1 MARKPTLPGAI
12 PRLRARRKG
21 SGTVHYYYD
30 HGGRPRRETPLGS
43 DYGLAVKKWAELEGD
58 RTAPQVRQAIT
69 FRHVADEY
77 RRLIVPT
84 KAPRTQK
91 DNMKELRKLLAFFDD
106 PPCPLEAIEPIHVR
120 QFMTWRKAPVRAKR
134 EKALLSHIW
143 NFAREKGYTALANP
157 CAGIKTKKERG
168 RQDIYVH
175 DDAFAAV
182 WRHATV
188 GLRDAMDL
196 AYLTGQ
202 RPSDVVMMDETKIRD
217 GMIEIRQGK
226 TGAALRMEIAGEL
239 AAVIERIKARKRAA
253 AIYTTRLVVD
263 EKCKPLTLGRISDH
277 FVRARLAAGIDPASF
292 QFRDLRAKAGTDKAD
307 SAGDIRQAQ
316 RQLGHSSVTMT
327 EHYVRHRRGTKTS
340 PTK

>member
-1 MARKPTLPGAI
+1 MT
-12 PRLRARRKG
+12 
-21 SGTVHYYYD
+21 HYYYD

-43 DYGLAVKKWAELEGD
+43 DYGLAIKRWAELEGD

-69 FRHVADEY
+69 FRYVVDQY
-77 RRLIVPT
+77 RKTVVPT
-84 KAPRTQK
+84 KGPRTQR
-91 DNMKELRKLLAFFDD
+91 DNMKELTKLLAFFDD

-143 NFAREKGYTALANP
+143 NFAREHGYTSLANP
-157 CAGIKTKKERG
+157 CAGIKGKIERG
-168 RQDIYVH
+168 RKHIYIH

-182 WRHATV
+182 WKHASP

-202 RPSDVVMMDETKIRD
+202 RPSDVVKLDETKIRE
-217 GMIEIRQGK
+217 GVLEIRQGK
-226 TGAALRMEIAGEL
+226 TGAALRMDIAGEL
-239 AAVIERIKARKRAA
+239 PAVIERIKARKRAA
-253 AIYTTRLVVD
+253 AVYTTRLVVD
-263 EKCKPLTLGRISDH
+263 EDCVPMTLGRIEDH
-277 FVRARLAAGIDPASF
+277 FKRARAAAKVDPAAF

-307 SAGDIRQAQ
+307 SSGDIRQAQ
-316 RQLGHSSVTMT
+316 TQLGHANVTMT
-327 EHYVRHRRGTKTS
+327 EHYIRARRGAKTT